1 MTCEGLWLYNMAVE
15 PEKIYEE
22 LGEAI
27 KRLRK
32 EGGHTQAW
40 LSSQA
45 GISRASLANIEAGR
59 QQILVHH
66 IYKIASALQLDSPMQ
81 LLPTAPSRES
91 LEASLPSLP
100 FSDEKLTKSQR
111 EQIAGLVSK
120 GMR

>member
-1 MTCEGLWLYNMAVE
+1 MTCGGLWLYNIVVE

-22 LGEAI
+22 LGETI

-32 EGGHTQAW
+32 EVGYTQAR

-66 IYKIASALQLDSPMQ
+66 LYTIALALQLDSPMQ
-81 LLPTAPSRES
+81 LLPTAPSHES

-100 FSDEKLTKSQR
+100 FSDEKLTESQR
-111 EQIAGLVSK
+111 EQIVGLMSK

>member
-1 MTCEGLWLYNMAVE
+1 MVVD

-22 LGEAI
+22 LGETI

-32 EGGHTQAW
+32 DVGYTQAK

-81 LLPTAPSRES
+81 LLPTAPSCES
-91 LEASLPSLP
+91 FEASLPSLS
-100 FSDEKLTKSQR
+100 FSDEKLTESQR

>member
-1 MTCEGLWLYNMAVE
+1 ME

-22 LGEAI
+22 LGETI

-32 EGGHTQAW
+32 EVGYTQAR

-66 IYKIASALQLDSPMQ
+66 LYTIALALQLDSPTQ
-81 LLPTAPSRES
+81 LLPTAPSLESRE
-91 LEASLPSLP
+91 AYLPSLP
-100 FSDEKLTKSQR
+100 VSDEKLTKSQR
-111 EQIAGLVSK
+111 EQIVGLMSK

>member
-1 MTCEGLWLYNMAVE
+1 MAVE

-22 LGEAI
+22 LGETI

-32 EGGHTQAW
+32 EVGYTQAR

-66 IYKIASALQLDSPMQ
+66 LYTIALALQLDSPTQ
-81 LLPTAPSRES
+81 LLPTAPSHES
-91 LEASLPSLP
+91 HEAYPSLP
-100 FSDEKLTKSQR
+100 VSDEKLTRSQR
-111 EQIAGLVSK
+111 EQIVGLMSK
-120 GMR
+120 GMKQ